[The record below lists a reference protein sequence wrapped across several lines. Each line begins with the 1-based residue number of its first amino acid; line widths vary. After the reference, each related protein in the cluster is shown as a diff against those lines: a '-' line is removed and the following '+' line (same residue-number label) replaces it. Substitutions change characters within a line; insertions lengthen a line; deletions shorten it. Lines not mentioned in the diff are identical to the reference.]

1 MTHISKKCFRN
12 TKYPFQESHL
22 RIRQKR
28 VTPDESPKLL
38 RMNDFKQPSGVRQR
52 HINQHECGSAL
63 SIGMNINLFIE
74 EAVEEGGTGL
84 GQVLDALD
92 FLRISVGRRIGLG
105 TGLLIEIPYRVI
117 GLYSL

>member
-38 RMNDFKQPSGVRQR
+38 RMNDFKQPSAY
-52 HINQHECGSAL
+52 GSAT
-63 SIGMNINLFIE
+63 SISMN
-74 EAVEEGGTGL
+74 AAAPC
-84 GQVLDALD
+84 QSA
-92 FLRISVGRRIGLG
+92 
-105 TGLLIEIPYRVI
+105 
-117 GLYSL
+117 